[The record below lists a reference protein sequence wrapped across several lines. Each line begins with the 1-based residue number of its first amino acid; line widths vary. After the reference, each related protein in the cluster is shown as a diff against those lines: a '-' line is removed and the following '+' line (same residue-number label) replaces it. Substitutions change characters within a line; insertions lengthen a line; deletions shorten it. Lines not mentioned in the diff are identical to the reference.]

1 MVLPE
6 RLTLEA
12 SALSVELDGPAGR
25 LLLEEPQP
33 ELLGTLLDDDEE
45 DRPLPQPEELLLPQL
60 LPEELREEP
69 PHPPPEELNEERPP
83 EKPPP
88 LPPRANPSLEGHT
101 RASERRNA
109 ARSRKLSLDE
119 RDIR

>member
-1 MVLPE
+1 VVLPE

-60 LPEELREEP
+60 LPEELREE
-69 PHPPPEELNEERPP
+69 RPP